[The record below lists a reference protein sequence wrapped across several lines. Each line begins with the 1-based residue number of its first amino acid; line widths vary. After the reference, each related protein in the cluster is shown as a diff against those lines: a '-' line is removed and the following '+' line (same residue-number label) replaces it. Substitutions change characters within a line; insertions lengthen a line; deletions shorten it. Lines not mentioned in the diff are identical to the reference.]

1 MPEPQPV
8 STSETIAFWLLE
20 RAVEWLP
27 ALGDTLGQL
36 VHGASDDL
44 PLVPRLRELLP
55 VEGAAARAARALER
69 R

>member
-1 MPEPQPV
+1 MSEPKPV
-8 STSETIAFWLLE
+8 AETIAFWLLE

-27 ALGDTLGQL
+27 LLGETLADL
-36 VHGASDDL
+36 VHGASDDV
-44 PLVPRLRELLP
+44 PLVPRLREILP